1 MKRFRLR
8 EYILKNEWRI
18 SMEGYNQPIIRLA
31 QVSDAKK
38 LKDIN
43 DLFNGED
50 ETTFNEVETSLR
62 ENKDE
67 IIVCADIGTSFVGV
81 CYISIIKTVGFNW
94 QYCFITEIFVQKE
107 YRNRGIGTL
116 LMEFVEKELTK
127 RSIRKAF
134 LWTGVSHKTAQKLC
148 MSFGYDEMIE
158 TKMFDKEI

>member
-1 MKRFRLR
+1 
-8 EYILKNEWRI
+8 
-18 SMEGYNQPIIRLA
+18 MESYNQPIIRLA
-31 QVSDAKK
+31 EVSDAKK
-38 LKDIN
+38 LKAIN

-116 LMEFVEKELTK
+116 LMEFVQKEITK

-134 LWTGVSHKTAQKLC
+134 LWTGVSHKTAQNLC
-148 MSFGYDEMIE
+148 MSFGYNEMTE
-158 TKMFDKEI
+158 TKMFDWETKEN